1 MAKSFWDRYKTY
13 DGDRGNPDQ
22 WRKQAEALVA
32 LLDGSVDHLAV
43 LSLSQ
48 MPATL
53 NELKKARNKAA
64 LSSHPDRGG
73 TDEQQVAVNKAYEVL
88 SVRFEPKVNTTSPKV
103 ETQKSDKLIDPP
115 RCVGISTNQYS
126 DAVAELKIDGERF
139 MLYINFDPYKSE
151 KTTSTIL
158 SRHKGV
164 SGVYTDRSASVPYIT
179 QDAYSSDYTGTV
191 LDGEVFFESFE
202 KTASIMSSGDISQ
215 KITYYVFDIPVLKG
229 KDIRKLSL
237 RERRRF
243 LETTVKELNNPHIKI
258 VEQYTGNFEAKF
270 NEVTSQGGEG
280 LIIKDLRCAYG
291 QEWAKLKK
299 SASVSCIVTGYR
311 MGKNK
316 PYIGSF
322 AVSVY
327 HNDKLL
333 EVGYVSGFTCL
344 EQDVKQYYG
353 KVCDLY
359 AYELTKADKLRMPT
373 FHRFRDDI
381 NPSDCTLQKLKDD
394 FLRTLSARSKKGKQR
409 E

>member
-1 MAKSFWDRYKTY
+1 
-13 DGDRGNPDQ
+13 
-22 WRKQAEALVA
+22 
-32 LLDGSVDHLAV
+32 
-43 LSLSQ
+43 
-48 MPATL
+48 
-53 NELKKARNKAA
+53 
-64 LSSHPDRGG
+64 
-73 TDEQQVAVNKAYEVL
+73 
-88 SVRFEPKVNTTSPKV
+88 
-103 ETQKSDKLIDPP
+103 
-115 RCVGISTNQYS
+115 
-126 DAVAELKIDGERF
+126 
-139 MLYINFDPYKSE
+139 
-151 KTTSTIL
+151 
-158 SRHKGV
+158 V

-179 QDAYSSDYTGTV
+179 QDAYPSDYTGTV

-215 KITYYVFDIPVLKG
+215 KITYYVFDIPVFKG

-381 NPSDCTLQKLKDD
+381 NPQDCTLQKLKDD
-394 FLRTLSARSKKGKQR
+394 FSRTLSARSKKGKQR